1 MCIGPG
7 RVVRDAPACP
17 TAALYLAQVET
28 VNLSEVITDAFAGLE
43 HVVQVS
49 AKDFLDAGNWSEW
62 SAEARA
68 TPVRGE
74 RGTGCSP
81 QQPITL
87 CHPSPKSLQ
96 KPELPLFSPFPMAL
110 ILPNIKQSE
119 SQFQGHLRLG
129 GRAAEEQSSPSPSQ
143 PVAVLMPFG
152 AHRPGTEW
160 AFQSTVSTLVAPL
173 GSWDL
178 WGTKIPFHAPLSV
191 SLGCCICF

>member
-1 MCIGPG
+1 MGSG
-7 RVVRDAPACP
+7 RGAPACP
-17 TAALYLAQVET
+17 TAPLCLAQVET

-81 QQPITL
+81 QQPTMS

-96 KPELPLFSPFPMAL
+96 NAKLLLFSTFPMSL
-110 ILPNIKQSE
+110 IPPNINQS
-119 SQFQGHLRLG
+119 LNC
-129 GRAAEEQSSPSPSQ
+129 RA
-143 PVAVLMPFG
+143 
-152 AHRPGTEW
+152 T
-160 AFQSTVSTLVAPL
+160 
-173 GSWDL
+173 
-178 WGTKIPFHAPLSV
+178 
-191 SLGCCICF
+191 

>member
-1 MCIGPG
+1 MGPG

-17 TAALYLAQVET
+17 TAPFCLAQVET

-74 RGTGCSP
+74 RGTGSSP
-81 QQPITL
+81 QQPTTL

-96 KPELPLFSPFPMAL
+96 NPELSLFSPFQMAL
-110 ILPNIKQSE
+110 IVPNINQSK
-119 SQFQGHLRLG
+119 S
-129 GRAAEEQSSPSPSQ
+129 
-143 PVAVLMPFG
+143 
-152 AHRPGTEW
+152 
-160 AFQSTVSTLVAPL
+160 
-173 GSWDL
+173 
-178 WGTKIPFHAPLSV
+178 
-191 SLGCCICF
+191 